1 MTSLGFPG
9 LSSQSVSGFYLS
21 AKVVGQCGTQF
32 LVCLCFFVQVRN
44 SFRICSF
51 KRVLF
56 CQGILSSTSMLA
68 AENTEETNH
77 QAGVLGA
84 GGLWWQLSYRLAL
97 PGSIQRGTQYYLRLS
112 DDCCC
117 HGFFVASVLVF
128 VSCCHWF
135 LWLLSLVFAA
145 PGPWEQ
151 GPRDQGT
158 GGPRGGTR
166 RPRESP
172 GRDPRV
178 GGPRKARVRGPGRD
192 GPEGA

>member
-1 MTSLGFPG
+1 MALFGQKAPKGTGMMTSLGFPG

-21 AKVVGQCGTQF
+21 AKVVGQCETQF
-32 LVCLCFFVQVRN
+32 LVWLCFFVQVRN

-84 GGLWWQLSYRLAL
+84 GGLWWQPSYRLAL

-117 HGFFVASVLVF
+117 HDFFLLLSWFLLAAVIGFCG
-128 VSCCHWF
+128 CCH
-135 LWLLSLVFAA
+135 
-145 PGPWEQ
+145 
-151 GPRDQGT
+151 
-158 GGPRGGTR
+158 
-166 RPRESP
+166 
-172 GRDPRV
+172 
-178 GGPRKARVRGPGRD
+178 
-192 GPEGA
+192 

>member
-1 MTSLGFPG
+1 MALFGQKAPKGTGMMTSLGFPG

-32 LVCLCFFVQVRN
+32 LVCLCLFVQVRT

-84 GGLWWQLSYRLAL
+84 GGLRWQLSYRLAL
-97 PGSIQRGTQYYLRLS
+97 PGSIQRGTKGPPKPALLKRTRLRCVHMTTS
-112 DDCCC
+112 IR
-117 HGFFVASVLVF
+117 SVF
-128 VSCCHWF
+128 NAQVSI
-135 LWLLSLVFAA
+135 
-145 PGPWEQ
+145 EMQ
-151 GPRDQGT
+151 
-158 GGPRGGTR
+158 
-166 RPRESP
+166 
-172 GRDPRV
+172 
-178 GGPRKARVRGPGRD
+178 
-192 GPEGA
+192 

>member
-1 MTSLGFPG
+1 MALFGQKAPKGTGMMTSLGFPG

-32 LVCLCFFVQVRN
+32 LVCLCLFVQVRT

-117 HGFFVASVLVF
+117 HDFFLLLSWFLLAAVIGFCG
-128 VSCCHWF
+128 CCH
-135 LWLLSLVFAA
+135 
-145 PGPWEQ
+145 
-151 GPRDQGT
+151 
-158 GGPRGGTR
+158 
-166 RPRESP
+166 
-172 GRDPRV
+172 
-178 GGPRKARVRGPGRD
+178 
-192 GPEGA
+192 